1 MHTLLFVAPIL
12 LSAMPGFVH
21 AGQFVA
27 EMLLCEQTYDVFIK
41 GEIVA
46 WYDLANKEGLI
57 LTCLSQSGY
66 GGMGWMMMM
75 LKAGQMMKGRRWK

>member
-46 WYDLANKEGLI
+46 WYDLANKEGLAI
-57 LTCLSQSGY
+57 LTLRSTACS
-66 GGMGWMMMM
+66 
-75 LKAGQMMKGRRWK
+75 RTPHD

>member
-46 WYDLANKEGLI
+46 WYDSANKEGL
-57 LTCLSQSGY
+57 TMNYEC
-66 GGMGWMMMM
+66 
-75 LKAGQMMKGRRWK
+75 

>member
-27 EMLLCEQTYDVFIK
+27 EMLLCEQTYDAFIK

-46 WYDLANKEGLI
+46 WYDSANKEG
-57 LTCLSQSGY
+57 
-66 GGMGWMMMM
+66 
-75 LKAGQMMKGRRWK
+75 

>member
-57 LTCLSQSGY
+57 RNCLSQSGY
-66 GGMGWMMMM
+66 GGMGWMMM
-75 LKAGQMMKGRRWK
+75 KAGQMMKGRRRK

>member
-12 LSAMPGFVH
+12 LSAMPGFVQ

-41 GEIVA
+41 G
-46 WYDLANKEGLI
+46 LI
-57 LTCLSQSGY
+57 LNCLRQSGY
-66 GGMGWMMMM
+66 GGMGWMMM
-75 LKAGQMMKGRRWK
+75 KAWQMMKGRRRK

>member
-1 MHTLLFVAPIL
+1 MHTHLFVAPIL
-12 LSAMPGFVH
+12 PSAMPGFVH

-46 WYDLANKEGLI
+46 WYDLANKESLI
-57 LTCLSQSGY
+57 RNCLSQSGY

-75 LKAGQMMKGRRWK
+75 KAGQMMKGRRRK